1 MSTGDHTKSSTL
13 PLRAVDGFKER
24 TLKRKRH
31 QTGQLLK
38 LKHGWAVRYYES
50 GDSQRRRVQL
60 YLGDFTELPTPR
72 SAKNA
77 MQAEMVRIKHVHA
90 ASAELD

>member
-1 MSTGDHTKSSTL
+1 
-13 PLRAVDGFKER
+13 
-24 TLKRKRH
+24 LKRKRH